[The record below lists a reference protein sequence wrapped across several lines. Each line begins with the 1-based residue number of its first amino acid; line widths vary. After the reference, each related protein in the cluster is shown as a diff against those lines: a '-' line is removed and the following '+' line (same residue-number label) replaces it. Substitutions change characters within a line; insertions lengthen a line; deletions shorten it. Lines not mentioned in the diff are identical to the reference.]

1 MNNLVGLVR
10 NEVGEMT
17 NDLIS
22 QTQVSTKEMIGWNQI
37 SKSRFSGQ
45 QAQPWRRKE
54 TEIGARKKVWWFI
67 LYHLMHISWF
77 IDTLGTKRCKRTEN
91 NDKRNTRR
99 QKKNEKNFAMLFVK
113 SMEFNGVQPQET
125 QVQLKNWKT
134 RWQVML
140 PKKSTTRQEL
150 KRNENEGWERNKI
163 RYRKAWRNFSFIEYT
178 LQSAI
183 GTQHPQLPSPHLCYG
198 INEKADSLVFL
209 PHFWVRSSI
218 AKCSVDPVPWTPSP
232 SKPKRRID
240 RKKLWNT

>member
-1 MNNLVGLVR
+1 MVIHSL
-10 NEVGEMT
+10 
-17 NDLIS
+17 S
-22 QTQVSTKEMIGWNQI
+22 
-37 SKSRFSGQ
+37 
-45 QAQPWRRKE
+45 
-54 TEIGARKKVWWFI
+54 
-67 LYHLMHISWF
+67 LMHISRF

-140 PKKSTTRQEL
+140 PKKSTAKQEL
-150 KRNENEGWERNKI
+150 KRNENEGWEGNKI

-240 RKKLWNT
+240 RKKMWNTENTYIIVHTWCSSPSSRNTFWTNWSHPLTNTWRKAMLKM